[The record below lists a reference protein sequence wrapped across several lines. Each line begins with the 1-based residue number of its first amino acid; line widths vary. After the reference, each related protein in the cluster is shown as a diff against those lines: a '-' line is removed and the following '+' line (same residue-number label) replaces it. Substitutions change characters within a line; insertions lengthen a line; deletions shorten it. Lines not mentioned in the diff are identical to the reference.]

1 MGKGRTP
8 KYSQIAKGQSKKAHK
23 TEKRPKKEESED
35 SSSDDSSSDSSTP
48 PPPKNTHTP
57 KKRETATKPSKSSK
71 SSKKPKKEGSSDS
84 SSFDS
89 LNPPSSKTASLYI
102 SNLASQADPTRL
114 KRAFLPHRPVSCR
127 IYFDDNRTP
136 LEVFSI
142 MDFETPEQAE
152 LAKYAMQNH
161 ELDGRNI
168 KINFLLRRPSGGFGY
183 SLHVIP
189 DTVTKPF
196 KSSKKSK
203 KEESSD
209 SSSSD
214 SSSPDTSSSDSSSS
228 SSDKKS
234 KSSSDSSSSDS
245 DSSSSSS
252 SKKAKSDSDSSDS
265 SSDSSSSES
274 SSSSSKATPT
284 VFIGSLSSSST
295 EESLVHAFSRYGCS
309 QAHIITDRQTG
320 KSKSCGY
327 LEFET
332 QDGAN
337 RAVEEMNN
345 ASVDG
350 RNVRL
355 DVSGNSPSRNQP
367 VTFRE
372 RTPYQNQRYQGQPD
386 TKETKTLFI
395 GNLSFQTN
403 EDSIYD
409 AFEYYKPLNCRVAI
423 DHESG
428 RSKGFGYVD
437 FESHEQ
443 AEKAKNEMTDFELD
457 GRNIRIDYSLP
468 RQPREGG
475 FTARGNRG
483 RGDRGGFTPRGS
495 RGIPRRGVGG
505 TATKMTFD

>member
-1 MGKGRTP
+1 MGKDKTP
-8 KYSQIAKGQSKKAHK
+8 KASKIAQEQSKKAHK
-23 TEKRPKKEESED
+23 AEKLSKKEESED

-57 KKRETATKPSKSSK
+57 KKRETITKPSKSS
-71 SSKKPKKEGSSDS
+71 
-84 SSFDS
+84 
-89 LNPPSSKTASLYI
+89 
-102 SNLASQADPTRL
+102 
-114 KRAFLPHRPVSCR
+114 
-127 IYFDDNRTP
+127 
-136 LEVFSI
+136 
-142 MDFETPEQAE
+142 
-152 LAKYAMQNH
+152 
-161 ELDGRNI
+161 
-168 KINFLLRRPSGGFGY
+168 
-183 SLHVIP
+183 
-189 DTVTKPF
+189 

-214 SSSPDTSSSDSSSS
+214 SSSSDSSSSDSSSS

-284 VFIGSLSSSST
+284 PVETHSAPAEPSPTPSPSQSDEPPTVFIGNLSYSST
-295 EESLVHAFSRYGCS
+295 VESLVQAFSSYGCTT
-309 QAHIITDRQTG
+309 ARIITDRQTG
-320 KSKSCGY
+320 RSKGFGY

-337 RAVEEMNN
+337 KAVEEMNN

-355 DVSGNSPSRNQP
+355 DVSNGRPARSPGFDTP
-367 VTFRE
+367 RE
-372 RTPYQNQRYQGQPD
+372 RTPYQNRNAQSQQDSG
-386 TKETKTLFI
+386 EAKTLFI

-403 EDSIYD
+403 EDSIYG
-409 AFEYYKPLNCRVAI
+409 AFQSYNPTSCRVAM
-423 DHESG
+423 DRESG

-475 FTARGNRG
+475 FTPRGDRGGFTPRGNRG

-495 RGIPRRGVGG
+495 RGTPRRGVGG
-505 TATKMTFD
+505 TPTKMSFD